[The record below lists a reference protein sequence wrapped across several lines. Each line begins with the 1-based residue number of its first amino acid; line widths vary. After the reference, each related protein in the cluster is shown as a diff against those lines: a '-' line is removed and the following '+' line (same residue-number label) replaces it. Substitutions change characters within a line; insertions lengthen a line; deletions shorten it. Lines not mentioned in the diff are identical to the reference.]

1 MGFIDRLQHGWNA
14 FMNKDPTRGYYDT
27 GPGYSYRP
35 DRPRLTRGNERTIVT
50 SIFNRVALDVA
61 ALNIT
66 HCKVDENG
74 RYVSS
79 MDSSLNNCLNLEAN
93 LDQTGRAFIQDVV
106 ISMFDEGCVAVV
118 PVDTSIDPEVSGS
131 YNVESMRTGKILEWY
146 PKHVKVRV
154 YNENTG
160 IKEDIK
166 LPKSSVA
173 IIENPLFAVVNEPNS
188 TLQRLM
194 RKLALLDVVDE
205 QTSAGKLDMIIQLPY
220 TIKSEARRTQA
231 ETRRK
236 DIEMQLT
243 NTKYGIAYVDATEKI
258 TQLNRPLENNLMK
271 QIEYLTNMLY
281 SQLGITQTIL
291 DGTADEQTLLNYHS
305 RTIEPIV
312 SAIVDEMK
320 RKFLT
325 KTARTQKQTITFF
338 RDPFKL
344 VPVNNIADIA
354 DKFTRNEVLTSNEIR
369 QIIGF
374 KPSADPKADEL
385 RNSNLNHPDE
395 NGDQGQE
402 QEQDQGLPE
411 QTDQGN
417 GEYEQAMGD
426 LDELDAQLDDLES
439 SLPDESLKR
448 YASPYYDPVKAHEYY
463 MRTRE
468 LKGENSRKSTAGL
481 NDEGKAIA
489 KYVKNQL
496 DTERKGKVE
505 DHNNKTQAQ
514 INANKANMNSTINA
528 NKENMNSTI
537 DAKKKN
543 MTASIET
550 HKTQT
555 TQKIEKLR
563 EELKGMSM
571 DDWNKHAERIQSEI
585 AKLREDNDT
594 IRTKLQAAYSEESA
608 KLRSDNQA
616 ESAKLRTEN
625 QAESTNLRNA
635 HKTET
640 ARLKSEY
647 EEKYKSEL
655 DKLKNDAKYIKI
667 SKSSK
672 SSTKS

>member
-50 SIFNRVALDVA
+50 SIFNRIALDVA
-61 ALNIT
+61 SLNIT

-79 MDSSLNNCLNLEAN
+79 IDSSLNNCLNLEAN

-118 PVDTSIDPEVSGS
+118 PVDTSIDPEISGS

-166 LPKSSVA
+166 LPKSSVS

-231 ETRRK
+231 EARRK

-305 RTIEPIV
+305 RTIEPIA

-374 KPSADPKADEL
+374 KPSSDPKADEL

-395 NGDQGQE
+395 NGNQGQK
-402 QEQDQGLPE
+402 QDQSLTE
-411 QTDQGN
+411 QSNHGSS
-417 GEYEQAMGD
+417 EYEQAMGD

-439 SLPDESLKR
+439 NLPDESLKH

-463 MRTRE
+463 MKNRE

-481 NDEGKAIA
+481 NDEGKAVARYI
-489 KYVKNQL
+489 KNQL
-496 DTERKGKVE
+496 DTERKSKV
-505 DHNNKTQAQ
+505 DAHNNQTQAQ
-514 INANKANMNSTINA
+514 IDVKKNNMDSTIN
-528 NKENMNSTI
+528 
-537 DAKKKN
+537 AKKKN
-543 MTASIET
+543 MIASIES

-555 TQKIEKLR
+555 KEKIEKLR

-571 DDWNKHAERIQSEI
+571 DDWNKHAEHIQSEI
-585 AKLREDNDT
+585 AKLRESNDT
-594 IRTKLQAAYSEESA
+594 IRAKLQAEYSYESA
-608 KLRSDNQA
+608 N
-616 ESAKLRTEN
+616 LRTAYKN
-625 QAESTNLRNA
+625 DSTNLRNA

-640 ARLKSEY
+640 ARLSKEY

-655 DKLKNDAKYIKI
+655 DKLKSDAKYIKVP
-667 SKSSK
+667 KSSK
-672 SSTKS
+672 SSKKY

>member
-50 SIFNRVALDVA
+50 SIFNRIALDVA

-79 MDSSLNNCLNLEAN
+79 IDSSLNNCLNLEAN

-118 PVDTSIDPEVSGS
+118 PVDTSIDPEISGS

-166 LPKSSVA
+166 LPKSSVS

-231 ETRRK
+231 EARRK

-305 RTIEPIV
+305 RTIEPIA

-374 KPSADPKADEL
+374 KPSSDPKADEL

-395 NGDQGQE
+395 NGNQGQK
-402 QEQDQGLPE
+402 QGQGLPE
-411 QTDQGN
+411 QSNQGSS
-417 GEYEQAMGD
+417 EYEQAMGD

-439 SLPDESLKR
+439 SLPDESLKH

-463 MRTRE
+463 MKNRE

-481 NDEGKAIA
+481 NDEGKAVAQYI
-489 KYVKNQL
+489 KNQL
-496 DTERKGKVE
+496 DTERKSKV
-505 DHNNKTQAQ
+505 DAHNNQTQAQ
-514 INANKANMNSTINA
+514 IDVKKNNMDSTIN
-528 NKENMNSTI
+528 
-537 DAKKKN
+537 AKKKN
-543 MTASIET
+543 MMASIES

-555 TQKIEKLR
+555 KEKIEKLR

-585 AKLREDNDT
+585 AKLRESNDT
-594 IRTKLQAAYSEESA
+594 IRAKLQAEYSSESA
-608 KLRSDNQA
+608 N
-616 ESAKLRTEN
+616 LRTAYKN
-625 QAESTNLRNA
+625 DSTNLRNA

-640 ARLKSEY
+640 ARLSKEY

-655 DKLKNDAKYIKI
+655 DKLKSDAKYIKVP
-667 SKSSK
+667 KSSK
-672 SSTKS
+672 SSKKY

>member
-1 MGFIDRLQHGWNA
+1 MGFIDRLQHSWNA
-14 FMNKDPTRGYYDT
+14 FMNKDPTRNYYDT

-35 DRPRLTRGNERTIVT
+35 DRPRLSRGNERTIVT
-50 SIFNRVALDVA
+50 SIFNRIALDVA

-74 RYVSS
+74 RYLSD
-79 MDSSLNNCLNLEAN
+79 MDSPLNSCLNLEAN
-93 LDQTGRAFIQDVV
+93 IDQTGRAFIQDVV

-118 PVDTSIDPEVSGS
+118 PIDTSIDPTISGS
-131 YNVESMRTGKILEWY
+131 YNVESMRTGKIIEWY

-160 IKEDIK
+160 LKEDIK
-166 LPKSSVA
+166 LPKSTVA

-205 QTSAGKLDMIIQLPY
+205 QSSAGKLDMIIQLPY

-231 ETRRK
+231 ENRRK

-281 SQLGITQTIL
+281 SQLGITQSIL

-374 KPSADPKADEL
+374 KPSSDPKADEL

-395 NGDQGQE
+395 NGKNAQPTQAV
-402 QEQDQGLPE
+402 QP
-411 QTDQGN
+411 N
-417 GEYEQAMGD
+417 SEYEQAMGD

-439 SLPDESLKR
+439 SIPDESLKH
-448 YASPYYDPVKAHEYY
+448 YASPYYDPQKAHEYY
-463 MRTRE
+463 MKTRE
-468 LKGENSRKSTAGL
+468 LKGENSRRSTAGL
-481 NDEGKAIA
+481 NDEGKAVA
-489 KYVKNQL
+489 QYVKEQL
-496 DTERKGKVE
+496 NTERKGKVE
-505 DHNNKTQAQ
+505 DHSNQTQAQ
-514 INANKANMNSTINA
+514 IDAK
-528 NKENMNSTI
+528 KENMTS
-537 DAKKKN
+537 
-543 MTASIET
+543 SIES

-555 TQKIEKLR
+555 KQKIDKLR
-563 EELKGMSM
+563 EELSSMSM

-585 AKLREDNDT
+585 AKLREDNAT
-594 IRTKLQAAYSEESA
+594 IRAKLQEEYS
-608 KLRSDNQA
+608 A
-616 ESAKLRTEN
+616 ERI
-625 QAESTNLRNA
+625 NLRNEHKA
-635 HKTET
+635 ESSRLKTE
-640 ARLKSEY
+640 Y
-647 EEKYKSEL
+647 DEKYISEL
-655 DKLKNDAKYIKI
+655 DNIKSNSKYLKP

-672 SSTKS
+672 KS

>member
-14 FMNKDPTRGYYDT
+14 FMNKDPTRSYYDT

-50 SIFNRVALDVA
+50 SIFNRIALDVA
-61 ALNIT
+61 SLNIT

-79 MDSSLNNCLNLEAN
+79 IDSSLNNCLNLEAN

-118 PVDTSIDPEVSGS
+118 PVDTSIDPEISGS
-131 YNVESMRTGKILEWY
+131 YNIESMRTGKILEWY

-166 LPKSSVA
+166 LPKSSVS

-231 ETRRK
+231 EARRK

-305 RTIEPIV
+305 RTIEPIA

-374 KPSADPKADEL
+374 KPSSDPKADEL

-395 NGDQGQE
+395 NGNQGQK
-402 QEQDQGLPE
+402 QGQGLPE
-411 QTDQGN
+411 QLNQGN

-439 SLPDESLKR
+439 SLPDESLKH

-463 MRTRE
+463 MKNRE

-481 NDEGKAIA
+481 NDEGKAVA
-489 KYVKNQL
+489 RYVKNQL
-496 DTERKGKVE
+496 DTERKSKV
-505 DHNNKTQAQ
+505 DAHNNQTQAQ
-514 INANKANMNSTINA
+514 IDVKKNNMDSTIN
-528 NKENMNSTI
+528 
-537 DAKKKN
+537 AKKKN
-543 MTASIET
+543 MIASIES

-555 TQKIEKLR
+555 KEKIEKLR

-585 AKLREDNDT
+585 AKLRESNDT
-594 IRTKLQAAYSEESA
+594 IRAKLQAEYSSESA
-608 KLRSDNQA
+608 N
-616 ESAKLRTEN
+616 LRTAYKN
-625 QAESTNLRNA
+625 DSTNLRNA

-640 ARLKSEY
+640 ARLSKEY

-655 DKLKNDAKYIKI
+655 DKLKSDAKYIKVP
-667 SKSSK
+667 KSSK
-672 SSTKS
+672 SSKKY

>member
-50 SIFNRVALDVA
+50 SIFNRIALDVA

-79 MDSSLNNCLNLEAN
+79 IDSSLNNCLNLEAN

-118 PVDTSIDPEVSGS
+118 PVDTSIDPEISGS

-166 LPKSSVA
+166 LPKSSVS

-231 ETRRK
+231 EARRK

-305 RTIEPIV
+305 RTIEPIA

-374 KPSADPKADEL
+374 KPSDDPKADEL

-395 NGDQGQE
+395 NGYQGQK
-402 QEQDQGLPE
+402 QGQGLPE
-411 QTDQGN
+411 QSNQGS

-439 SLPDESLKR
+439 SLPDESLKH

-463 MRTRE
+463 MRNRE

-481 NDEGKAIA
+481 NDEGKAVARYI
-489 KYVKNQL
+489 KNQL
-496 DTERKGKVE
+496 NTERKSKV
-505 DHNNKTQAQ
+505 DAHNNQTQAQ
-514 INANKANMNSTINA
+514 IDVKKNNMDSTIN
-528 NKENMNSTI
+528 
-537 DAKKKN
+537 AKKKN
-543 MTASIET
+543 MIASIES

-555 TQKIEKLR
+555 KEKIEKLR

-571 DDWNKHAERIQSEI
+571 DDWNKYAEHIQSEI
-585 AKLREDNDT
+585 SKLRESNDT
-594 IRTKLQAAYSEESA
+594 IRAKLQAEYSSESA
-608 KLRSDNQA
+608 N
-616 ESAKLRTEN
+616 LRTAYKN
-625 QAESTNLRNA
+625 DSTNLRNA

-640 ARLKSEY
+640 ARLSKEY

-655 DKLKNDAKYIKI
+655 DKLKSDSKYIKAP
-667 SKSSK
+667 KSSK
-672 SSTKS
+672 SSKKY

>member
-50 SIFNRVALDVA
+50 SIFNRIALDVA
-61 ALNIT
+61 SLNIT

-79 MDSSLNNCLNLEAN
+79 IDSPLNNCLNLEAN

-118 PVDTSIDPEVSGS
+118 PVDTSIDPEISGS

-166 LPKSSVA
+166 LPKSSVS

-231 ETRRK
+231 EARRK

-305 RTIEPIV
+305 RTIEPIA

-374 KPSADPKADEL
+374 KPSSDPKADEL

-395 NGDQGQE
+395 NGNQGRKQG
-402 QEQDQGLPE
+402 QGLPE
-411 QTDQGN
+411 QLNQGN

-439 SLPDESLKR
+439 SLPDESLKH

-463 MRTRE
+463 MKNRE

-481 NDEGKAIA
+481 NDEGKAVA
-489 KYVKNQL
+489 RYVKNQL
-496 DTERKGKVE
+496 DTERKSKV
-505 DHNNKTQAQ
+505 DAHNNQTQAQ
-514 INANKANMNSTINA
+514 IDVKKNNMDSTIN
-528 NKENMNSTI
+528 
-537 DAKKKN
+537 AKKKN
-543 MTASIET
+543 MIASIES

-555 TQKIEKLR
+555 KEKIEKLR

-571 DDWNKHAERIQSEI
+571 DDWNKYAERIQSEI
-585 AKLREDNDT
+585 AKLRESNDT
-594 IRTKLQAAYSEESA
+594 IRAKLQAEYSSESA
-608 KLRSDNQA
+608 N
-616 ESAKLRTEN
+616 LRTAYKN
-625 QAESTNLRNA
+625 DSTNLRNA
-635 HKTET
+635 HKTEA
-640 ARLKSEY
+640 ARLSKEY

-655 DKLKNDAKYIKI
+655 DKLKSDAKYIKVP
-667 SKSSK
+667 KSSK
-672 SSTKS
+672 SSKKY

>member
-50 SIFNRVALDVA
+50 SIFNRIALDVA

-79 MDSSLNNCLNLEAN
+79 MDSPLNNCLNLEAN

-166 LPKSSVA
+166 LPKSSVS
-173 IIENPLFAVVNEPNS
+173 IVENPLFAVVNEPNS

-231 ETRRK
+231 EARRK

-395 NGDQGQE
+395 NGDQGQK
-402 QEQDQGLPE
+402 QGQGLPE
-411 QTDQGN
+411 QSNQGN

-439 SLPDESLKR
+439 SLPDESLKH

-463 MRTRE
+463 MKNRE

-505 DHNNKTQAQ
+505 DHNNRTQAQ
-514 INANKANMNSTINA
+514 INTNKANMNSTINA
-528 NKENMNSTI
+528 NKENMNSNL

-543 MTASIET
+543 MAASIET

-571 DDWNKHAERIQSEI
+571 DDWNKNAERIQSEI

-594 IRTKLQAAYSEESA
+594 IRTKLQVAYSEESA

-640 ARLKSEY
+640 ARLSKEY
-647 EEKYKSEL
+647 EEKYKPEL
-655 DKLKNDAKYIKI
+655 DKLKSDAKYIKV

>member
-50 SIFNRVALDVA
+50 SIFNRIALDVA

-79 MDSSLNNCLNLEAN
+79 MDSPLNNCLNLEAN

-118 PVDTSIDPEVSGS
+118 PVDTSIDPEISGS

-166 LPKSSVA
+166 LPKSSVS

-231 ETRRK
+231 EARRK

-305 RTIEPIV
+305 RTIEPIA

-374 KPSADPKADEL
+374 KPSDDPKADEL

-395 NGDQGQE
+395 NGYQGQK
-402 QEQDQGLPE
+402 QGQGLPE
-411 QTDQGN
+411 QSNQGS

-426 LDELDAQLDDLES
+426 LDELDTQLDDLES
-439 SLPDESLKR
+439 SLPDESLKH

-463 MRTRE
+463 MKNRE

-481 NDEGKAIA
+481 NDEGKAVARYI
-489 KYVKNQL
+489 KNQL
-496 DTERKGKVE
+496 DTERKSKV
-505 DHNNKTQAQ
+505 DAHNNQTQAQ
-514 INANKANMNSTINA
+514 IDVKKNNMDSTIN
-528 NKENMNSTI
+528 
-537 DAKKKN
+537 AKKKN
-543 MTASIET
+543 MTASIES
-550 HKTQT
+550 HKIQT
-555 TQKIEKLR
+555 KEKIEKLR

-571 DDWNKHAERIQSEI
+571 DDWNKHAEHIQSEI
-585 AKLREDNDT
+585 AKLRESNDT
-594 IRTKLQAAYSEESA
+594 IRAKLQAEYSSESA
-608 KLRSDNQA
+608 NLRAAYKND
-616 ESAKLRTEN
+616 
-625 QAESTNLRNA
+625 STNLRNA

-640 ARLKSEY
+640 ARLSKEY

-655 DKLKNDAKYIKI
+655 DKLKSDAKYIKVP
-667 SKSSK
+667 KSSK
-672 SSTKS
+672 SSKKY

>member
-50 SIFNRVALDVA
+50 SIFNRIALDVA

-79 MDSSLNNCLNLEAN
+79 IDSPLNNCLNLEAN

-166 LPKSSVA
+166 LPKSSVS

-231 ETRRK
+231 EARRK

-305 RTIEPIV
+305 RTIEPIA

-374 KPSADPKADEL
+374 KPSSDPKADEL

-395 NGDQGQE
+395 NGNQGQK
-402 QEQDQGLPE
+402 QGQGLPE
-411 QTDQGN
+411 QSNQGSS
-417 GEYEQAMGD
+417 EYEQAMGD

-439 SLPDESLKR
+439 SLPDESLKH

-463 MRTRE
+463 MKNRE

-481 NDEGKAIA
+481 NDEGKAVA
-489 KYVKNQL
+489 RYVKNQL
-496 DTERKGKVE
+496 DTERKSKV
-505 DHNNKTQAQ
+505 DAHNNQTQAQ
-514 INANKANMNSTINA
+514 IDVKKNNMDSTIN
-528 NKENMNSTI
+528 
-537 DAKKKN
+537 AKKKN
-543 MTASIET
+543 MIASIES

-555 TQKIEKLR
+555 KEKIEKLR

-571 DDWNKHAERIQSEI
+571 DDWNKHAEHIQSEI
-585 AKLREDNDT
+585 AKLRESNDT
-594 IRTKLQAAYSEESA
+594 IRAKLQAEYSSESA
-608 KLRSDNQA
+608 NLRIAYKND
-616 ESAKLRTEN
+616 
-625 QAESTNLRNA
+625 STNLRNA

-640 ARLKSEY
+640 DRLSKEY

-655 DKLKNDAKYIKI
+655 DKLKSDAKYIKV

-672 SSTKS
+672 SSKKS

>member
-50 SIFNRVALDVA
+50 SIFNRIALDVA

-79 MDSSLNNCLNLEAN
+79 MDSPLNNCLNLEAN

-166 LPKSSVA
+166 LPKSSVS
-173 IIENPLFAVVNEPNS
+173 IVENPLFAVVNEPNS

-231 ETRRK
+231 EARRK

-395 NGDQGQE
+395 NGDQGQK
-402 QEQDQGLPE
+402 QGQGLPE
-411 QTDQGN
+411 QSNQGN

-439 SLPDESLKR
+439 SLPDESLKH

-463 MRTRE
+463 MKNRE

-505 DHNNKTQAQ
+505 DHNNRTQAQ
-514 INANKANMNSTINA
+514 INTNKANMNSTINA
-528 NKENMNSTI
+528 NKENMNSNL

-543 MTASIET
+543 MAASIET

-571 DDWNKHAERIQSEI
+571 DDWNKNAERIQSEI

-594 IRTKLQAAYSEESA
+594 IRTKLQVAYSEESA

-640 ARLKSEY
+640 ARLSKEY
-647 EEKYKSEL
+647 EEKYKAEL
-655 DKLKNDAKYIKI
+655 DKLKSDAKYIKV

>member
-50 SIFNRVALDVA
+50 SIFNRIALDVA

-79 MDSSLNNCLNLEAN
+79 MDSPLNNCLNLEAN

-118 PVDTSIDPEVSGS
+118 PVDTSIDPEISGS

-166 LPKSSVA
+166 LPKSSVS

-231 ETRRK
+231 EARRK

-374 KPSADPKADEL
+374 KPSDDPKADEL

-395 NGDQGQE
+395 NGDQGQK
-402 QEQDQGLPE
+402 QGQGLPE
-411 QTDQGN
+411 QSNQGN

-439 SLPDESLKR
+439 SLPDESLKH

-463 MRTRE
+463 MKNRE
-468 LKGENSRKSTAGL
+468 LKGDNSRKSTAGL
-481 NDEGKAIA
+481 NDEGKAVA
-489 KYVKNQL
+489 QYVKNQL
-496 DTERKGKVE
+496 DTERKSKV
-505 DHNNKTQAQ
+505 DIHNNQTQAQ
-514 INANKANMNSTINA
+514 IDVKKNNMDSTIN
-528 NKENMNSTI
+528 
-537 DAKKKN
+537 AKKKN
-543 MTASIET
+543 MTASIES

-555 TQKIEKLR
+555 KEKIEKLR

-585 AKLREDNDT
+585 AKLRESNDI
-594 IRTKLQAAYSEESA
+594 IRTKLQAEYSSESA
-608 KLRSDNQA
+608 N
-616 ESAKLRTEN
+616 LRTAYKN
-625 QAESTNLRNA
+625 DSTNLRNA

-640 ARLKSEY
+640 ARLSKEY

-655 DKLKNDAKYIKI
+655 DKLKSDAKYIKV

>member
-50 SIFNRVALDVA
+50 SIFNRIALDVA

-79 MDSSLNNCLNLEAN
+79 MDSPLNNCLNLEAN

-166 LPKSSVA
+166 LPKSSVS
-173 IIENPLFAVVNEPNS
+173 IVENPLFAVVNEPNS

-231 ETRRK
+231 EARRK

-395 NGDQGQE
+395 NGDQGQK
-402 QEQDQGLPE
+402 QGQGLPE
-411 QTDQGN
+411 QSNQGN

-439 SLPDESLKR
+439 SLPDESLKH

-463 MRTRE
+463 MKNRE

-505 DHNNKTQAQ
+505 DHNNRTQAQ
-514 INANKANMNSTINA
+514 INTNKANMNSTINA
-528 NKENMNSTI
+528 NKENMNSNL

-543 MTASIET
+543 MAASIET

-571 DDWNKHAERIQSEI
+571 DDWNKNAERIQSEI

-594 IRTKLQAAYSEESA
+594 IRTKLQVAYSEESA

-640 ARLKSEY
+640 ARLSKED
-647 EEKYKSEL
+647 EEKYKAEL
-655 DKLKNDAKYIKI
+655 DKLKSDAKYIKV

>member
-50 SIFNRVALDVA
+50 SIFNRIALDVA

-79 MDSSLNNCLNLEAN
+79 IDSSLNNCLNLEAN

-131 YNVESMRTGKILEWY
+131 YNIESMRTGKILEWY

-166 LPKSSVA
+166 LPKSSVS

-231 ETRRK
+231 EARRK

-305 RTIEPIV
+305 RTIEPIA

-374 KPSADPKADEL
+374 KPSSDPKADEL

-395 NGDQGQE
+395 NGNQGQK
-402 QEQDQGLPE
+402 QDQGLPE
-411 QTDQGN
+411 QSNQGSS
-417 GEYEQAMGD
+417 EYEQAMGD

-439 SLPDESLKR
+439 SLPDESLKH

-463 MRTRE
+463 MKNRE

-481 NDEGKAIA
+481 NDEGKAVA
-489 KYVKNQL
+489 RYVKNQL
-496 DTERKGKVE
+496 DTERKSKV
-505 DHNNKTQAQ
+505 DAHNNQTQAQ
-514 INANKANMNSTINA
+514 IDVKKNNMDSTIN
-528 NKENMNSTI
+528 
-537 DAKKKN
+537 AKKKN
-543 MTASIET
+543 MIASIES

-555 TQKIEKLR
+555 MQKIEKLR

-585 AKLREDNDT
+585 AKLRESNDT
-594 IRTKLQAAYSEESA
+594 IRAKLQAEYSSESA
-608 KLRSDNQA
+608 N
-616 ESAKLRTEN
+616 LRTAYKN
-625 QAESTNLRNA
+625 DSTNLRNA

-640 ARLKSEY
+640 ARLSKEY

-655 DKLKNDAKYIKI
+655 DKLKSDAKYIKVP
-667 SKSSK
+667 KSSK
-672 SSTKS
+672 SSKKY

>member
-50 SIFNRVALDVA
+50 SIFNRIALDVA

-79 MDSSLNNCLNLEAN
+79 IDSSLNNCLNLEAN

-118 PVDTSIDPEVSGS
+118 PVDTSIDPEISGS
-131 YNVESMRTGKILEWY
+131 YNIESMRTGKILEWY

-166 LPKSSVA
+166 LPKSSIS

-231 ETRRK
+231 EARRK

-305 RTIEPIV
+305 RTIEPIA

-374 KPSADPKADEL
+374 KPSSDPKADEL

-395 NGDQGQE
+395 NGNQGQK
-402 QEQDQGLPE
+402 QGQGLTE
-411 QTDQGN
+411 QLNQGN

-426 LDELDAQLDDLES
+426 LDELDAQIDDLES
-439 SLPDESLKR
+439 SLPDESLKH

-463 MRTRE
+463 MKNRE

-481 NDEGKAIA
+481 NDEGKAVA
-489 KYVKNQL
+489 RYVKNQL
-496 DTERKGKVE
+496 DTERKSKV
-505 DHNNKTQAQ
+505 DAHNNQTQAQ
-514 INANKANMNSTINA
+514 IDVKKNNMDSTIN
-528 NKENMNSTI
+528 
-537 DAKKKN
+537 AKKKN
-543 MTASIET
+543 MIASIESY
-550 HKTQT
+550 KTQT
-555 TQKIEKLR
+555 KEKIEKLR

-571 DDWNKHAERIQSEI
+571 DDWNKYAERIQSEI
-585 AKLREDNDT
+585 AKLRESNDT
-594 IRTKLQAAYSEESA
+594 IRAKLQAEYSS
-608 KLRSDNQA
+608 
-616 ESAKLRTEN
+616 ESAKLRTAYKN
-625 QAESTNLRNA
+625 DSTNLRNA

-640 ARLKSEY
+640 ARLSKEY

-655 DKLKNDAKYIKI
+655 DKLKSDAKYIKVP
-667 SKSSK
+667 KSSK
-672 SSTKS
+672 SSKKS

>member
-50 SIFNRVALDVA
+50 SIFNRIALDVA
-61 ALNIT
+61 SLNIT

-79 MDSSLNNCLNLEAN
+79 IDSSLNNCLNLEAN

-118 PVDTSIDPEVSGS
+118 PVDTSIDPEISGS

-166 LPKSSVA
+166 LPKSSVS

-231 ETRRK
+231 EARRK

-305 RTIEPIV
+305 RTIEPIA

-374 KPSADPKADEL
+374 KPSSDPKADEL

-395 NGDQGQE
+395 NGNQGQK
-402 QEQDQGLPE
+402 QGQGLPE
-411 QTDQGN
+411 QLNQGN

-439 SLPDESLKR
+439 SLPDESLKH

-463 MRTRE
+463 MKNRE

-481 NDEGKAIA
+481 NDEGKAVA
-489 KYVKNQL
+489 RYVKNQL
-496 DTERKGKVE
+496 DTERKSKV
-505 DHNNKTQAQ
+505 DAHNNQTQAQ
-514 INANKANMNSTINA
+514 IDVKKNNMDSTIN
-528 NKENMNSTI
+528 
-537 DAKKKN
+537 AKKKN
-543 MTASIET
+543 MIASIES

-555 TQKIEKLR
+555 KEKIEKLR

-585 AKLREDNDT
+585 AKLRESNDT
-594 IRTKLQAAYSEESA
+594 IRAKLQAEYSSESA
-608 KLRSDNQA
+608 N
-616 ESAKLRTEN
+616 LRTAYKN
-625 QAESTNLRNA
+625 DSTNLRNA

-640 ARLKSEY
+640 ARLSKEY

-655 DKLKNDAKYIKI
+655 DKLKSDAKYIKVP
-667 SKSSK
+667 KSSK
-672 SSTKS
+672 SSKKY